1 MLLPPDG
8 CIWARSSLPAA
19 VVNVAV
25 VVILAPGLEVVAGLS
40 VCLGG
45 DIGVWEL
52 GKVERETRLLPLP
65 HLHYLLLF
73 WLPRGGYL
81 GMAGGTDLP
90 SLPI

>member
-25 VVILAPGLEVVAGLS
+25 VVILPPGLEVVAGLS

-45 DIGVWEL
+45 DIWVWEL
-52 GKVERETRLLPLP
+52 GKVERDPAASPSPPALPAAILVAS
-65 HLHYLLLF
+65 
-73 WLPRGGYL
+73 GGIS